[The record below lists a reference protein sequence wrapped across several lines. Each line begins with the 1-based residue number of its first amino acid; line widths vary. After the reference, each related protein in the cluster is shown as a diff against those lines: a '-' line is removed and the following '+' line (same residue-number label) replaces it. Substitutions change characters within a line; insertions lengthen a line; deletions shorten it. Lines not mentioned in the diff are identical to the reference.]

1 MAATGLFLSAFAG
14 SQSVIRV
21 ADTTPLT
28 PLMGVKSNTTGVFF
42 RVF

>member
-21 ADTTPLT
+21 ADTPLT